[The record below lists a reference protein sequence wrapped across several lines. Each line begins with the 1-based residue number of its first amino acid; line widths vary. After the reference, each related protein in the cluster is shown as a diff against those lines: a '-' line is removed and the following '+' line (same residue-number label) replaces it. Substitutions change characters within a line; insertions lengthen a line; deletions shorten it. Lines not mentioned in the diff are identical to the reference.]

1 MKAVVLGAAAGGGSL
16 SPAALPG
23 IDGVFA
29 ALIGLPVLASAWK
42 PHGPVRPRQY

>member
-16 SPAALPG
+16 SPAGASG

-29 ALIGLPVLASAWK
+29 ALIGLPALASAWK
-42 PHGPVRPRQY
+42 RTWPG